1 MRGKPEKFF
10 DKTLNPE
17 WVDACKANLEDKKTD
32 IDIWLGFKVGHESA
46 FIKIYDTYFP
56 VLVNYLGQFRLSKPQ
71 IEDLIQDFFLE
82 LRARRKRLG
91 EVKNIKAY
99 LFKSI
104 RRKALN
110 FRKKEERFK
119 AVTLDEVNLHI
130 VSFESEW
137 IRNQDRKESYEK
149 INQSLE
155 KIPARQREVIY
166 YFYYENFSYQ
176 QIKYILGYKSNKI
189 VRNLLYKSIVSLRKA
204 YMVDAKGIPLG

>member
-1 MRGKPEKFF
+1 M
-10 DKTLNPE
+10 
-17 WVDACKANLEDKKTD
+17 EDKKTD
-32 IDIWLGFKVGHESA
+32 IDIWASFKAGHESA

-56 VLVNYLGQFRLSKPQ
+56 VLVNYLGQFQLSKPQ

-82 LRARRKRLG
+82 LRTKRKRLG
-91 EVKNIKAY
+91 DVKNIKAY

-110 FRKKEERFK
+110 FRKKQDRFK
-119 AVTLDEVNLHI
+119 AVTMDEANLHI
-130 VSFESEW
+130 VSFESEL
-137 IRNQDRKESYEK
+137 IRNQNRKESHEK

-166 YFYYENFSYQ
+166 YFYYENFSYK
-176 QIKYILGYKSNKI
+176 QIRYILGYKSDKI

-204 YMVDAKGIPLG
+204 YMD